1 MNFSY
6 FKINMW
12 LLQKIK
18 KIQISIKE
26 KIRITKSVSTPIPI
40 PQNLKLEVATR
51 RPKVSNISDIKLS
64 YETDHKMQISKEI
77 FKNYIY
83 NTWPLSWIRKS
94 RSWEKCVRK
103 LPLGR
108 ASQARGHSESRSKG
122 PEPWTCISHYIF
134 RHIESPQVIMIHN

>member
-1 MNFSY
+1 
-6 FKINMW
+6 MW

-94 RSWEKCVRK
+94 RS
-103 LPLGR
+103 
-108 ASQARGHSESRSKG
+108 
-122 PEPWTCISHYIF
+122 
-134 RHIESPQVIMIHN
+134 